1 MRKVLT
7 ADTAQFP
14 GFNSTSILDGN
25 MEYGIGWGVAFV
37 EALKAAGK
45 TFTRASF
52 LKILTSTT
60 FSQTPSLTPLRYTT
74 SDHQGLNGGYLT
86 RVTSGTALT
95 TVDGKIYTTDS
106 SPSGVVTSA
115 KKLSSGIPSW
125 LK

>member
-1 MRKVLT
+1 
-7 ADTAQFP
+7 
-14 GFNSTSILDGN
+14 
-25 MEYGIGWGVAFV
+25 VAFV

-60 FSQTPSLTPLRYTT
+60 FSQTPSLTPLRYTA
-74 SDHQGLNGGYLT
+74 SDHQGLNGGYVT
-86 RVTSGTALT
+86 RVTSAT
-95 TVDGKIYTTDS
+95 TVTPIDGKIYTTDS
-106 SPSGVVTSA
+106 SPSGRVTSA